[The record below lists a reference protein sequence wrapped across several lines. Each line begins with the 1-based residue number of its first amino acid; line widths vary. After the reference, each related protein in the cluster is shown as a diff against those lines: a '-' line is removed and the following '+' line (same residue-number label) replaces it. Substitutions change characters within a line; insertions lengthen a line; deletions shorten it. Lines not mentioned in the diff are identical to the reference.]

1 MVYLVTDNMVS
12 CRVGQQLYNYYVLER
27 WTEILD
33 NGGSLDAIYFDFMKA
48 FDTVPHKR
56 LIGKLESYGISEDLI
71 ELVKS
76 FLTDRRQRVRVN
88 GSCSDFQQV
97 TSGIPQGSVLGPIL
111 FVIYINDL
119 PDKLESDC
127 YMFADD
133 TKIFRQIASTS
144 DNDILQSDVKK
155 LENWS
160 ATYGYLGFTQ
170 TNARL

>member
-1 MVYLVTDNMVS
+1 M
-12 CRVGQQLYNYYVLER
+12 QL
-27 WTEILD
+27 
-33 NGGSLDAIYFDFMKA
+33 
-48 FDTVPHKR
+48 
-56 LIGKLESYGISEDLI
+56 
-71 ELVKS
+71 
-76 FLTDRRQRVRVN
+76 
-88 GSCSDFQQV
+88 

-119 PDKLESDC
+119 PDKLESNC

>member
-1 MVYLVTDNMVS
+1 
-12 CRVGQQLYNYYVLER
+12 
-27 WTEILD
+27 
-33 NGGSLDAIYFDFMKA
+33 MKA
-48 FDTVPHKR
+48 FDTVSHKR

-71 ELVKS
+71 EWVKS
-76 FLTDRRQRVRVN
+76 FLTDRRSSQRERVN
-88 GSCSDFQQV
+88 DCCSDFQN
-97 TSGIPQGSVLGPIL
+97 SVLGPML

-155 LENWS
+155 HYPR
-160 ATYGYLGFTQ
+160 TC
-170 TNARL
+170 